1 MITEVK
7 LKVPVMSNIYT
18 SNDIT
23 VTKRPNPVA
32 PTVNYKYKSTERVN
46 KFKPEHQNR
55 RSIGDTF

>member
-1 MITEVK
+1 
-7 LKVPVMSNIYT
+7 MSNIYT